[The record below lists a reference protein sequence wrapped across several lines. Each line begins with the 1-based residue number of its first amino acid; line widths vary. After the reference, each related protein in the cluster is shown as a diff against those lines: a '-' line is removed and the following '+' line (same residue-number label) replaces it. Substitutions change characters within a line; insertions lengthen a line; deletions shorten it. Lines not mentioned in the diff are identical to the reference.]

1 MNLKIRI
8 RTIIRIRK
16 LNILLIIILVT
27 LPTVIA
33 HKADLTEHD
42 YLSILAEFK
51 YAVESSITRFNDFIT
66 LVASFIITVH
76 DQDYQL
82 AKYRDYASSLLA
94 EFIYSLTDPNTITTI
109 AKTTSMHIASDFN
122 AEEQESITAIRYS
135 LLDISI
141 SVDTVVVKE
150 GEEVGGDNNQW

>member
-1 MNLKIRI
+1 MKEGIFHSLIV
-8 RTIIRIRK
+8 T
-16 LNILLIIILVT
+16 ILLLFPIAIVVT
-27 LPTVIA
+27 A
-33 HKADLTEHD
+33 SQADLIKTDFLPLLVKFE
-42 YLSILAEFK
+42 YFT
-51 YAVESSITRFNDFIT
+51 ESSISKFNDFIA
-66 LVASFIITVH
+66 LIASFAIAIH

-82 AKYRDYASSLLA
+82 AKYRDYASLLA

-135 LLDISI
+135 LLDISV
-141 SVDTVVVKE
+141 SVDVSIIK

>member
-8 RTIIRIRK
+8 RTMIRIRK
-16 LNILLIIILVT
+16 LNILLIIILIT

-42 YLSILAEFK
+42 YISILAEFR
-51 YAVESSITRFNDFIT
+51 YAIESSITRFNDFIT
-66 LVASFIITVH
+66 LVASFAIAIH

-82 AKYRDYASSLLA
+82 AKYRDYASLLA

-109 AKTTSMHIASDFN
+109 AKTTSMHIASDFSMR
-122 AEEQESITAIRYS
+122 ERVSITAIRYS
-135 LLDISI
+135 LLNISI
-141 SVDTVVVKE
+141 SVDVSIIEK
-150 GEEVGGDNNQW
+150 GDNSQWN

>member
-8 RTIIRIRK
+8 RTMIRIRK

-42 YLSILAEFK
+42 YISILAEFR
-51 YAVESSITRFNDFIT
+51 YAIESSITRFNDFIT

-82 AKYRDYASSLLA
+82 AKYRDYASLLA

-122 AEEQESITAIRYS
+122 AQEQESITAIRYS
-135 LLDISI
+135 LLDISV

>member
-8 RTIIRIRK
+8 RTMIRIRK

-42 YLSILAEFK
+42 YISILAEFR
-51 YAVESSITRFNDFIT
+51 YAIESSITRFNDFIT
-66 LVASFIITVH
+66 LVASFAIAIH

-82 AKYRDYASSLLA
+82 AKYRDYASLLA

-150 GEEVGGDNNQW
+150 GEVEKGDNNQW

>member
-8 RTIIRIRK
+8 RTMIRIRK

-42 YLSILAEFK
+42 YISILAEFR
-51 YAVESSITRFNDFIT
+51 YAIESSITRLNDFIT

-82 AKYRDYASSLLA
+82 AKYRDYASLLA

-109 AKTTSMHIASDFN
+109 AKTTSMHIASDFSIR
-122 AEEQESITAIRYS
+122 EQESITAIRYS

-141 SVDTVVVKE
+141 SVDVSIIEK
-150 GEEVGGDNNQW
+150 GDNSQW

>member
-8 RTIIRIRK
+8 RTMIRIRK
-16 LNILLIIILVT
+16 LNILLIIILIT

-42 YLSILAEFK
+42 YISILAEFR
-51 YAVESSITRFNDFIT
+51 YAIESSITRFNDFIT
-66 LVASFIITVH
+66 LVASFAIAIH

-82 AKYRDYASSLLA
+82 AKYRDYASLLA

-122 AEEQESITAIRYS
+122 TEEQESITAIRYS

-150 GEEVGGDNNQW
+150 GEVEKGDNNQW

>member
-1 MNLKIRI
+1 MKKGIFHSLIV
-8 RTIIRIRK
+8 T
-16 LNILLIIILVT
+16 ILLLFPIAIIVT
-27 LPTVIA
+27 A
-33 HKADLTEHD
+33 SQADLIKTDFLPLLVKFE
-42 YLSILAEFK
+42 YFT
-51 YAVESSITRFNDFIT
+51 ESSISKFNDFIA
-66 LVASFIITVH
+66 LIASFAIAIH

-82 AKYRDYASSLLA
+82 AKEKDYASLLA

-141 SVDTVVVKE
+141 SVDVSIIK

>member
-8 RTIIRIRK
+8 RTMIRIRK
-16 LNILLIIILVT
+16 LNILLIIILIT

-42 YLSILAEFK
+42 YISILAEFR
-51 YAVESSITRFNDFIT
+51 YAIESSITRFNDFIT
-66 LVASFIITVH
+66 LVASFAIAIH

-82 AKYRDYASSLLA
+82 AKYRDYASLLA

-150 GEEVGGDNNQW
+150 GEVEKGDNNQW